1 MGPMMGGLFLVYL
14 KVIRGQA
21 PGVGDVF
28 SGFQR
33 AYLQLFLGSLVVSLV
48 VAACM
53 LPFQF
58 VYLTKVGP
66 LLEQM
71 QHMQNDPAAAQK
83 LMQELLPQLLSAFG
97 SSLPVICLCLLP
109 VTFFSVCWQFTLP
122 LIIDKQMAFAEA
134 MKTSWN
140 MVMKHWWLVF
150 GLTVLAGLVSL
161 LGVLGCCI
169 GVVFTA
175 PIGLAALMCA
185 YETIFHARKN

>member
-1 MGPMMGGLFLVYL
+1 
-14 KVIRGQA
+14 
-21 PGVGDVF
+21 
-28 SGFQR
+28 
-33 AYLQLFLGSLVVSLV
+33 
-48 VAACM
+48 M